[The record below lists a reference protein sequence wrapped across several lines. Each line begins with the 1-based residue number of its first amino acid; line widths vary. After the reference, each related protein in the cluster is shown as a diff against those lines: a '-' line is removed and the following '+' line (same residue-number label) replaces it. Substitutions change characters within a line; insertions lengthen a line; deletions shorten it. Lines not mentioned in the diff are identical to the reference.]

1 MIVFA
6 TSDKG
11 GTGRSVTSCN
21 MAYRLAMGRNLKVA
35 YLDFDFGSPTA
46 GALFEVS
53 SVEEG
58 TASGAGLHSYLEGRT
73 PVPERVIVRT
83 STDREALRA
92 QRSRGG
98 LTLFPGDKGG
108 GETVTATP
116 PVVERCVDLL
126 KELDTQFPVVIVDL
140 SSGRSAAMKIALEA
154 TCPANMVQNK
164 VYWLVFHRWTR
175 QHVMAANSL
184 VWGVDGIVQSGEAA
198 RTSGRAWYAEGQ
210 LESRIRYVRTAVPSL
225 EDAATAIGGPQAA
238 WVQKQDDALRSF
250 AARKRL
256 GEGKVLGETPVEPV
270 LQWREQIILD
280 TDVNAHIANRPTV
293 DAFEELARALVD
305 ENTWVPVN
313 NRSGA

>member
-21 MAYRLAMGRNLKVA
+21 MAYRLAMGRNMKVA

-53 SVEEG
+53 SVEDG
-58 TASGAGLHSYLEGRT
+58 TGSGAGLHSYLEGRT
-73 PVPERVIVRT
+73 SVPERVNVRT
-83 STDREALRA
+83 STDREALRS

-98 LTLFPGDKGG
+98 LTLFPGDRGG

-116 PVVERCVDLL
+116 AVVVRCVDLL

-154 TCPANMVQNK
+154 TSPANMIQNK
-164 VYWLVFHRWTR
+164 VRWLVFHRWTR
-175 QHVMAANSL
+175 QHVMAAHSL
-184 VWGVDGIVQSGEAA
+184 VWGADGIVQSGVAA
-198 RTSGRAWYAEGQ
+198 ITKGRPWYTETE

-225 EDAATAIGGPQAA
+225 ADAATASGGPQAA
-238 WVQKQDDALRSF
+238 WVQRQDDALRSL

-256 GEGKVLGETPVEPV
+256 GAGRVLGETPVDPL

-280 TDVNAHIANRPTV
+280 ADVNAGIANPPTAE
-293 DAFEELARALVD
+293 AFEDLARALID
-305 ENTWVPVN
+305 EDTWVPVE
-313 NRSGA
+313 NRRRV